1 MGQVCKRDKL
11 GEMLN
16 FEGLVDNFFL
26 FLRRSFKKGTL
37 IMCFYSKKISG
48 SFFFHEDIVVFS
60 SFFIILHFLISLAK
74 KWGSGPK
81 LLRGLKTS
89 KTNFRGLNYLIF
101 ILARHS
107 TLLNCWKHTSLTH
120 TTSKIIFAHLHTSVC
135 KWDGG
140 WSVNGTRCPKTY
152 YDRKYY
158 MMYDSQSWH
167 IILETNIILLSTPIP
182 PNPLPPPPL
191 ILGSVG
197 CTGML

>member
-1 MGQVCKRDKL
+1 
-11 GEMLN
+11 
-16 FEGLVDNFFL
+16 
-26 FLRRSFKKGTL
+26 
-37 IMCFYSKKISG
+37 MCFYSKKISG
-48 SFFFHEDIVVFS
+48 RFFFMKILLIFS
-60 SFFIILHFLISLAK
+60 SFFLILHFLISLAK

-81 LLRGLKTS
+81 LLKGLKTS
-89 KTNFRGLNYLIF
+89 KTNFRGWNYLIY

-135 KWDGG
+135 KWDRG

-167 IILETNIILLSTPIP
+167 IILERNIILLSTPIP
-182 PNPLPPPPL
+182 PPTPD
-191 ILGSVG
+191 
-197 CTGML
+197 TGLCWLQRYVVIMSKIFINWLKSD